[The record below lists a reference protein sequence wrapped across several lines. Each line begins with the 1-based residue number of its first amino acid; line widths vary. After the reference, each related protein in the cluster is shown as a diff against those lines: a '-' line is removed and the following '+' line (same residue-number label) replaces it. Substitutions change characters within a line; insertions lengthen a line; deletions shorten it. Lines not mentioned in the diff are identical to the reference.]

1 MISYYELLGMIKEGN
16 IPEKIEVQLPNV
28 NYSRTYYAEYDNEN
42 FTNYFLLEVEDS
54 DENYDVYLADCFLEC
69 EMFKK
74 CIRILEEDDD
84 FEDILEWGEGALEEI
99 ETKRNYKIAELQK
112 YICILMQTQNQL
124 TKNQKKIIEKLKEK
138 K

>member
-1 MISYYELLGMIKEGN
+1 MKISYYELLEMIKERN
-16 IPEKIEVQLPNV
+16 IPEKVIYKEN
-28 NYSRTYYAEYDNEN
+28 TYYWLNIRYA
-42 FTNYFLLEVEDS
+42 TQTGAFLS
-54 DENYDVYLADCFLEC
+54 DIDEIR
-69 EMFKK
+69 MFDK
-74 CIRILEEDDD
+74 CIEIPNND

-124 TKNQKKIIEKLKEK
+124 INNQKKIIQKLKEK